1 MWYWCQLLF
10 CMKIIEESCEYYST
24 VNPRKTEPHL
34 TEFQI
39 NRTLCTNWTTLG
51 KQGPHIYCMTNLK
64 TNQTTNWSC
73 IMMAYFPPKYHRKSW
88 SVHTVF
94 RVHNT
99 TTTASRTQ
107 GSPSGTQLD
116 EPSGISPQVVW
127 FIEGLLYCTL
137 LL

>member
-24 VNPRKTEPHL
+24 VNPWKTEPHL

-39 NRTLCTNWTTLG
+39 NWTLCTNRTTLD
-51 KQGPHIYCMTNLK
+51 KQGHTFIVWPIWKPTK
-64 TNQTTNWSC
+64 QQTGVVSWWL
-73 IMMAYFPPKYHRKSW
+73 IFPQ
-88 SVHTVF
+88 
-94 RVHNT
+94 NT
-99 TTTASRTQ
+99 TENLGQYIQYLEYTMASWTQ